1 MLRSLQQFFNRSVS
15 VEKGEVG
22 DSESRLRVATAAL
35 FVEMTRADFEVSR
48 VEDEAVLRSIETTLG
63 VAADQAGEL
72 LRLAKDESSDSVE
85 LFQFTRLVDREFTPE
100 QKAEVIQRLWE
111 VAMADSHID
120 KHEEHLVRK
129 IANLLHVPHRE
140 FIAAKKRA
148 RGTDRGPR

>member
-15 VEKGEVG
+15 VEKGPAG
-22 DSESRLRVATAAL
+22 DSDTRLRLATAAL
-35 FVEMTRADFEVSR
+35 FVEMTRADFEVSH

-63 VAADQAGEL
+63 IAADQAREL

-129 IANLLHVPHRE
+129 IANLLHVPHAE

-148 RGTDRGPR
+148 RGA